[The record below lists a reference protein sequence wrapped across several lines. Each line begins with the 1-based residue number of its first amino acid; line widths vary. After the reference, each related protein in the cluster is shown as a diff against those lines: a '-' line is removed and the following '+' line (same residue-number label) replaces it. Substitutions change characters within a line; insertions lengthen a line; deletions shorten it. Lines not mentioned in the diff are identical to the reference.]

1 MELTPFLLYQCPEI
15 MYRWHRSYPLGHALS
30 KVKGTRVLERLRE
43 FAADQGMPRHT
54 LLSTE
59 VVTMQEAPSGDGCLR
74 APQSKAHK
82 LV

>member
-1 MELTPFLLYQCPEI
+1 
-15 MYRWHRSYPLGHALS
+15 MYRWHRSYPLGHPVS

-59 VVTMQEAPSGDGCLR
+59 VVSMQEAPSGDGCAR
-74 APQSKAHK
+74 AP
-82 LV
+82 VV